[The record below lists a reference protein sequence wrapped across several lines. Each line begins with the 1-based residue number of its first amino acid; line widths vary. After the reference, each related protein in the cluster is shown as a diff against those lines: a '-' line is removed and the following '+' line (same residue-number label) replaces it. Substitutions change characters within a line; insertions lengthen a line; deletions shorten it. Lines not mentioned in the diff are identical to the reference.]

1 MTQASKLTLYLI
13 GALLMAIPG
22 LFRTSMRFWFV
33 AYMAVGCLLLVTAA
47 VRHEFTKPKT
57 ALLLLIM
64 SNLSF
69 WLSFAL
75 WRMRDTLVGPM
86 PRYSGIDPFVGPL
99 VIWLAVLL
107 VLATYETVVF
117 AIGVIANRN
126 RTLAAIGL
134 VAVVVQVLVSVRSIY
149 LMIQGV

>member
-1 MTQASKLTLYLI
+1 MTKTSKLTLNLT

-22 LFRTSMRFWFV
+22 LFRTSIRFWFV
-33 AYMAVGCLLLVTAA
+33 ACMAVGCLSLVTAA
-47 VRHEFTKPKT
+47 FRQEFTRPKT
-57 ALLLLIM
+57 ALLLLIV

-99 VIWLAVLL
+99 VIWLAVL
-107 VLATYETVVF
+107 VLMATYQTVVF
-117 AIGVIANRN
+117 AVGVIANRN
-126 RTLAAIGL
+126 RTVAAIGL
-134 VAVVVQVLVSVRSIY
+134 AAVVVQVLVSVRHIY